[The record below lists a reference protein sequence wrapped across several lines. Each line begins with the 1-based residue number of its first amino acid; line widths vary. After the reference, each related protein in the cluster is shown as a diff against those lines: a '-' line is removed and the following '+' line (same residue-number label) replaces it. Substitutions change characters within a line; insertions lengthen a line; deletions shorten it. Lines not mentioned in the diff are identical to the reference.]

1 MKEKL
6 IFIVEDDEMMSEM
19 LRDYISNNSMNKVLA
34 FGTGEECLQNLN
46 QNPDVIILD
55 YNLNM
60 VVPDA
65 ANGLEILEQ
74 IKKIDN
80 NICVVMLSSQEQYG
94 KALQTIAKGAIEYV
108 VKDSEA
114 FNKIGRILNSL
125 K

>member
-19 LRDYISNNSMNKVLA
+19 LLDYISNNAMNKVRA

-60 VVPDA
+60 VEPDA
-65 ANGLEILEQ
+65 ANGLVILEQ

-80 NICVVMLSSQEQYG
+80 NICVIMLSSQEQYG
-94 KALQTIAKGAIEYV
+94 KALQTIVKGAIE
-108 VKDSEA
+108 
-114 FNKIGRILNSL
+114 
-125 K
+125 